1 MFPTHPGSE
10 FQKLW
15 AATAISNL
23 GDGVIL
29 VATPLLAAELTQDP
43 AMVAGVSFARHLPWL
58 VFALAS
64 GMLADR
70 FNRRRAMAL
79 AAGVRSL
86 FTGTLGLAVILHTGG
101 LPLLYGV
108 VFLLSTGE
116 TLFDITAA
124 TLVPAVVGRDRLA
137 RAYARLAGARTV
149 ANLFVG
155 PPLGGFLFG
164 VGPAV
169 PFLVGAVCLLLAS
182 GLVLQLRGA
191 TYVAVKR
198 SGDIKA
204 EIAEGTRWL
213 FRHRLLRTISV
224 TLAPLNVMLVAQNSI
239 IVLLAERGLGLDAA
253 GFGVLVSVYG
263 AGGIVGSLV
272 AGRVIAWLGT
282 SRGLRLA
289 MVIEAAYPAL
299 FVLSSTPLQAGAVF
313 AMFGVHAVVFGA
325 LTSALQQE
333 LTPAALRGRIE
344 SAARFIEHGSSAPGA
359 LLGGTVAANFGLA
372 APFWLGTATGA
383 VLIPLVWQ
391 TFSARVVADAR
402 RDAGVHAQ
410 GQHEVAGGC
419 V

>member
-1 MFPTHPGSE
+1 VFSTLPGSE
-10 FQKLW
+10 FHKLW

-23 GDGVIL
+23 GDGVML

-43 AMVAGVSFARHLPWL
+43 AIVAGVSFARHLPWL

-64 GMLADR
+64 GVLADR
-70 FNRRRAMAL
+70 FNRRQAMAL
-79 AAGVRSL
+79 AASLRSL
-86 FTGTLGLAVILHTGG
+86 LTATLGLAVIFNTGG

-124 TLVPAVVGRDRLA
+124 TLVPAVVARDRLP

-164 VGPAV
+164 LAPAV
-169 PFLVGAVCLLLAS
+169 PFLVGAVCLVLAS
-182 GLVLQLRGA
+182 GLVLQLGGA
-191 TYVAVKR
+191 TRVAVKR
-198 SGDIKA
+198 TGNVKG
-204 EIAEGTRWL
+204 EITEGVRWL
-213 FRHRLLRTISV
+213 LRHRLLRTISI
-224 TLAPLNVMLVAQNSI
+224 TLAPLNLMLVAQNSI
-239 IVLLAERGLGLDAA
+239 IVLLAQQQLGLDAA

-282 SRGLRLA
+282 SRALRLA
-289 MVIEAAYPAL
+289 IVIETAYPAL

-344 SAARFIEHGSSAPGA
+344 SAARFVEHGSTAPGA
-359 LLGGTVAANFGLA
+359 LLGGVVAANFGLG

-383 VLIPLVWQ
+383 LLIPLVWQ
-391 TFSARVVADAR
+391 TFSARVVADALSPASSR
-402 RDAGVHAQ
+402 SRELRGS
-410 GQHEVAGGC
+410 G
-419 V
+419 